1 MIMALRRHT
10 RVGLGGVRG
19 FTLVELLVAMAI
31 IGILAAIAIQQF
43 ESLSAKSRITRARS
57 DAKTIGTAVSV
68 FTAHMGVLPSVL
80 TDLTVPATNTDG
92 ITAGPFLSTVP
103 SPPGAAWTPYS
114 FAPQPNGTFQISATG
129 DGIIVT
135 WP

>member
-1 MIMALRRHT
+1 MIMARRRHT
-10 RVGLGGVRG
+10 RVSRRDTRG

-43 ESLSAKSRITRARS
+43 ESLSAKSRITRAQS

-68 FTAHMGVLPSVL
+68 FTAHMGVLPAAL
-80 TDLTVPATNTDG
+80 TDLTLPATNTAG
-92 ITAGPFLSTVP
+92 ITSGPFLSVVP
-103 SPPGAAWTPYS
+103 NPPGIAWTPYGYT
-114 FAPQPNGTFQISATG
+114 PQPNGTFQIMAAG
-129 DGIIVT
+129 DGVTVT

>member
-10 RVGLGGVRG
+10 RVNRRDTRG

-43 ESLSAKSRITRARS
+43 ESLSAKSRITRAQS

-68 FTAHMGVLPSVL
+68 FTAHMGVLPTVL
-80 TDLTVPATNTDG
+80 TELTVPATNTAG
-92 ITAGPFLSTVP
+92 ITSGPFLAVVP
-103 SPPGAAWTPYS
+103 NPPGIAWTPYGYT
-114 FAPQPNGTFQISATG
+114 PQPDGTFQITATG
-129 DGIIVT
+129 DGVTVT